1 MDKAI
6 APRKPRKSKSKA
18 AVVQR
23 VTLFKPGGS
32 LALVALACRTEPS
45 HGAMVAHERERIYA
59 AVASSISFQR
69 ANHG

>member
-18 AVVQR
+18 AVQR

-59 AVASSISFQR
+59 AVASSISFQG